1 MATLQAV
8 IDQIQDEIGALSGIR
23 AAPHEPPE
31 SMSAYPFAVAF
42 VKSGNWTLGK
52 PAGCM
57 TGLHDIVVELHIAR
71 KDLARDYAAAMAY
84 AKSVPNAI
92 GSAWLVDVT
101 MTSLDAIGS
110 IAYEFGQMS
119 WAGIDTIGWRW
130 TIRDVKTIDAFS

>member
-84 AKSVPNAI
+84 AKSV
-92 GSAWLVDVT
+92 
-101 MTSLDAIGS
+101 
-110 IAYEFGQMS
+110 
-119 WAGIDTIGWRW
+119 AGRRDHDQPRRHWQHR
-130 TIRDVKTIDAFS
+130 IRVRTNELGGD